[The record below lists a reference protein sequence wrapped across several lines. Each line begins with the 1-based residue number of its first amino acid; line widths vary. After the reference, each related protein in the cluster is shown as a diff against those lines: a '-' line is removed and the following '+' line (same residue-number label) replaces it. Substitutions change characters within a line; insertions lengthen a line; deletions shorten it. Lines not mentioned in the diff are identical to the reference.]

1 MVYLGITLV
10 LALAF
15 VGMIVTGARLL
26 RSRGDDFA
34 SIRRYVEPST
44 AEHVEI
50 KRVSNL
56 RRLLL
61 GGVFEISN
69 LARIYKVVVHGDG
82 DGDHDQRFFV
92 AFDAL
97 SGQTKI
103 RKGSRWSSM

>member
-1 MVYLGITLV
+1 MMIYLGITLA

-15 VGMIVTGARLL
+15 VGMIAIGAKLL
-26 RSRGDDFA
+26 RGRDEDLA

-44 AEHVEI
+44 TEHVEI

-69 LARIYKVVVHGDG
+69 LARIYKVEVRGGRDQ
-82 DGDHDQRFFV
+82 DQRFFV
-92 AFDAL
+92 AFDGL

-103 RKGSRWSSM
+103 RKGSRWSSI